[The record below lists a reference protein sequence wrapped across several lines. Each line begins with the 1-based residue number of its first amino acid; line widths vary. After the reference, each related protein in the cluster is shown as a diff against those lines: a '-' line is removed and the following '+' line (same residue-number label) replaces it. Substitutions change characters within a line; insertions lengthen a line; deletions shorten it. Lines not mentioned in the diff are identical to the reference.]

1 MRKVSSRL
9 RRVLPLA
16 ATALVAI
23 AGVTAVALAAT
34 GPATSS
40 KVKVKVKCPKRVLAG
55 SKQVTCR
62 ISGKLPRG
70 PQGPA
75 GRQGPRGAKGA
86 RGEKGPA
93 GAKGSTGSPGIS
105 GYEVVRQVF
114 KGVAVEN
121 SGGMRGLSA
130 VQTVD
135 CPGTKRV
142 IGGGTDLGTN
152 ASQNGP
158 QRAISVSLSA
168 PNGAGAGWSAQLFNN
183 QVSGE
188 PIAIDLEVYA
198 ICANVG

>member
-9 RRVLPLA
+9 RRVPLL
-16 ATALVAI
+16 ATAALVAI
-23 AGVTAVALAAT
+23 TGVTAVALAAT

-40 KVKVKVKCPKRVLAG
+40 KAKVKVKCPKRVLAG

-62 ISGKLPRG
+62 IAGKLPRG

-105 GYEVVRQVF
+105 GYEVVSQLFKEVF
-114 KGVAVEN
+114 IEN

-135 CPGTKRV
+135 CPGSKRA
-142 IGGGTDLGTN
+142 IGGGSDLGTN
-152 ASQNGP
+152 AAQNGQ
-158 QRAISVSLSA
+158 QRSVTVSLNG
-168 PNGAGAGWSAQLFNN
+168 PNGTGTGWLVQLFNEET
-183 QVSGE
+183 VGGGTS
-188 PIAIDLEVYA
+188 IDLRVYA